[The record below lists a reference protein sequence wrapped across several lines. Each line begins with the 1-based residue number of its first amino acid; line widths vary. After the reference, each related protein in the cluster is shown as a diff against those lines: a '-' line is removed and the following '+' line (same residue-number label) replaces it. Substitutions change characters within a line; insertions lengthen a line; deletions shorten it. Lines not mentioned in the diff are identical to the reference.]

1 MATHG
6 SVDDVIP
13 DAATLGEPPKL
24 EEVLD
29 DLAMRFVVNCPAEEL
44 ESFERM
50 LFQVELAFWF
60 YEDQYKEIW
69 PSAFPTFNLFT
80 FAQQLFK
87 TCPMLKNFAPQ
98 TKQIYDAF
106 MKYKMSIPTCGA
118 ILLNSNSTKVLL
130 IKSWNGTNWGFPKGK
145 IDKDEEKLECA
156 VREVLEE
163 VGYDI
168 SEWVDPDLYIEH
180 QWQEQTVRLYVVP
193 GVPDDTVFQTRTKK
207 EISEIAWHKIKDI
220 PTTREDSGKGGA
232 KFWMA
237 VPFANKL
244 RRLLAEQKKSGKGG
258 AAAQK
263 KAPATAPALPQ
274 VTAPPSAEVPSTAPR
289 QGKQKQSK
297 QQPAAAEPSAQPA
310 PSDGG
315 RAPANAAPLGLG
327 AQRRASKP
335 KAGASHANGAA
346 APFMAPPSSNVQILL
361 RTGAGGGGS
370 AVAVPSHRHP
380 FLNFAFDR
388 QGLVDALTGDGAP
401 TLEIR

>member
-145 IDKDEEKLECA
+145 IDKDEEKLDCA

-258 AAAQK
+258 GAAQK
-263 KAPATAPALPQ
+263 KAPALPQ

-289 QGKQKQSK
+289 PGKQKQSK
-297 QQPAAAEPSAQPA
+297 QQPAAAEPSAQPSAQPA

>member
-145 IDKDEEKLECA
+145 IDKDEEKLDCA

-220 PTTREDSGKGGA
+220 PMTREDSGKLRRE
-232 KFWMA
+232 FWMA

-258 AAAQK
+258 PAAQK
-263 KAPATAPALPQ
+263 RAPALPP
-274 VTAPPSAEVPSTAPR
+274 VTAPAPPPSAEAPSTAPR

-297 QQPAAAEPSAQPA
+297 QQPAAAPPQTEQPA

-327 AQRRASKP
+327 AQKRASKP
-335 KAGASHANGAA
+335 RAGAGNANGAA
-346 APFMAPPSSNVQILL
+346 APSMAPPSSNVQILL
-361 RTGAGGGGS
+361 RTGASGGGS
-370 AVAVPSHRHP
+370 AVAVPPHRHP

-388 QGLVDALTGDGAP
+388 QGLLDALTGDGAP

>member
-145 IDKDEEKLECA
+145 IDKDEEKLDW
-156 VREVLEE
+156 VKEE
-163 VGYDI
+163 
-168 SEWVDPDLYIEH
+168 
-180 QWQEQTVRLYVVP
+180 
-193 GVPDDTVFQTRTKK
+193 K
-207 EISEIAWHKIKDI
+207 E
-220 PTTREDSGKGGA
+220 
-232 KFWMA
+232 
-237 VPFANKL
+237 
-244 RRLLAEQKKSGKGG
+244 
-258 AAAQK
+258 
-263 KAPATAPALPQ
+263 
-274 VTAPPSAEVPSTAPR
+274 
-289 QGKQKQSK
+289 
-297 QQPAAAEPSAQPA
+297 
-310 PSDGG
+310 
-315 RAPANAAPLGLG
+315 
-327 AQRRASKP
+327 
-335 KAGASHANGAA
+335 
-346 APFMAPPSSNVQILL
+346 
-361 RTGAGGGGS
+361 
-370 AVAVPSHRHP
+370 
-380 FLNFAFDR
+380 
-388 QGLVDALTGDGAP
+388 
-401 TLEIR
+401 

>member
-145 IDKDEEKLECA
+145 IDKDEEKLDCA

-220 PTTREDSGKGGA
+220 PMTREDSGKLRRE
-232 KFWMA
+232 FWMA

-258 AAAQK
+258 PAAQK
-263 KAPATAPALPQ
+263 RAPALPP
-274 VTAPPSAEVPSTAPR
+274 VTAPAPPPSAEAPSTAPR

-297 QQPAAAEPSAQPA
+297 QQPAAAPPQTEQPA

-327 AQRRASKP
+327 AQKRASKP
-335 KAGASHANGAA
+335 RAGAGNANGAA
-346 APFMAPPSSNVQILL
+346 APSMAPPSSNVQILL
-361 RTGAGGGGS
+361 RTGASGGGS
-370 AVAVPSHRHP
+370 AVAVPPHRHP

-388 QGLVDALTGDGAP
+388 QGLLDALTGDGAP
-401 TLEIR
+401 TLEIS

>member
-6 SVDDVIP
+6 SVDDAIP

-156 VREVLEE
+156 AREVLEE

-263 KAPATAPALPQ
+263 KAPALPQ

>member
-1 MATHG
+1 
-6 SVDDVIP
+6 
-13 DAATLGEPPKL
+13 
-24 EEVLD
+24 
-29 DLAMRFVVNCPAEEL
+29 
-44 ESFERM
+44 
-50 LFQVELAFWF
+50 
-60 YEDQYKEIW
+60 
-69 PSAFPTFNLFT
+69 
-80 FAQQLFK
+80 
-87 TCPMLKNFAPQ
+87 
-98 TKQIYDAF
+98 

-145 IDKDEEKLECA
+145 IDKDEEKLDCA

-207 EISEIAWHKIKDI
+207 EIGEIAWHKIKDI